1 MSGRRL
7 GLRPDIGSTSRVCW
21 DAAKTPRCPYVG
33 LPLEQCL
40 VFAGEGAKT
49 GVSHFILKN
58 PDRYGCVWV

>member
-7 GLRPDIGSTSRVCW
+7 GLQPGIGSASRVCW
-21 DAAKTPRCPYVG
+21 AAANTPRCPYVG

-49 GVSHFILKN
+49 GVYPFILKD
-58 PDRYGCVWV
+58 PDRYVCACV